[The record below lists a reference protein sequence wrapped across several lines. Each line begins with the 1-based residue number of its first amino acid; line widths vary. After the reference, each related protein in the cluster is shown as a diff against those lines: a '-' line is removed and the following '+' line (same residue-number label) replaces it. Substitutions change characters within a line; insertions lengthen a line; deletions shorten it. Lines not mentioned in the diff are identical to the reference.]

1 MRITTTSSFAIA
13 AALSLAFGAVQP
25 AAAQNARIAAGA
37 AGVVNPDSMMP
48 MISRVLS
55 SSIGEISRNAAASGA
70 DFESDPRKDQDFE
83 PTKVRIFKVV
93 PDDDPRGE
101 FDGNKKEP
109 GGDGTEAD
117 ETGNSGTDFE
127 SDPRK
132 DQDFDPTKV
141 KIFKVVPDDDPR
153 GEFDGSKK
161 EPDGAQ
167 PLHGNK
173 APPPRKGQPFE
184 PPEIIKIVLPPV
196 NRGAPTETVELAHPC
211 FATGVIVS
219 PLGDYEDSDE
229 EQVTDSSEISCS
241 GSFSSPV
248 TVASER

>member
-48 MISRVLS
+48 TISRVLS

-83 PTKVRIFKVV
+83 PTKIR
-93 PDDDPRGE
+93 
-101 FDGNKKEP
+101 
-109 GGDGTEAD
+109 
-117 ETGNSGTDFE
+117 
-127 SDPRK
+127 
-132 DQDFDPTKV
+132 
-141 KIFKVVPDDDPR
+141 IFKVVPDDDPR